1 MKKNISVNIRP
12 SLDRSGF
19 ASPLTGTDV
28 VILKNIFAK
37 KVWRKNVGFFQTT
50 SIFFAKNRSLYWF

>member
-28 VILKNIFAK
+28 VILKIFSQK
-37 KVWRKNVGFFQTT
+37 KFGGKMSVSFKLLQ
-50 SIFFAKNRSLYWF
+50 FFAKNRSLYWF